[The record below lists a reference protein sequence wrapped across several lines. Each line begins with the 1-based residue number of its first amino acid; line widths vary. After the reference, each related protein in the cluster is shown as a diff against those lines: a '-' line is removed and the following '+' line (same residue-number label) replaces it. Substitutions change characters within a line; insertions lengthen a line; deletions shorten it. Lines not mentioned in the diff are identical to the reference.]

1 MRFPALILKNLLR
14 RKTRSAFAILGI
26 SIGIATIIALGAVT
40 DGLKFSMQQILK
52 TGKADFCIAEKGAA
66 DLMFSTINEGKIGE
80 IEKVEGVRRATGV
93 LFIVSQV
100 GDRPYFM
107 VFGVKSQDLPIV
119 GAEITDGLAFSEQSE
134 DEIILGKV
142 ASKEMNRIIGDEL
155 DLGENKFQIIGIFE
169 TGSALHDSGSML
181 SLGVLQK
188 MQKKEGQLTMI
199 YVELEEDV
207 DIERVCQQIEENHP
221 DLVTIKS
228 VAEFSKVDKGLEIL
242 DEVSLIVSFLA
253 IMIGGIG
260 VMNTM
265 MMSVYERTREIG
277 VLRAVGWKRRR
288 VLSIILG
295 ESILLCLF
303 AILFG
308 SLMGVLG
315 VKLLVLHPMVRGL
328 LEPMYTWS
336 IFARALLV
344 ALLVGLVGA
353 LYPAY
358 KASKLP
364 PSEALRYE

>member
-1 MRFPALILKNLLR
+1 MRFPALILKNLVR

-26 SIGIATIIALGAVT
+26 SIGIATIIGLGAVT
-40 DGLKFSMQQILK
+40 DGLKSSMDQLLR
-52 TGKADFCIAEKGAA
+52 TGRADFLLAEKGTV
-66 DLMFSTINEGKIGE
+66 DLMLGTIDEGKIGE
-80 IEKVEGVRRATGV
+80 IEKMEGIRKAIGV
-93 LFIVSQV
+93 LFAFYQF
-100 GDRPYFM
+100 GDKPFFS
-107 VFGVKSQDLPIV
+107 VFGVKSEDLPLV
-119 GAEITDGLAFSEQSE
+119 GAEITEGVVFNEGSG

-142 ASKEMNRIIGDEL
+142 ASKEVNKRIGDEL
-155 DLGENKFQIIGIFE
+155 DFGQNKFRIIGVFE
-169 TGSALHDSGSML
+169 VGSPWLDSGSML
-181 SLGVLQK
+181 SLEVLQK
-188 MQKKEGQLTMI
+188 MQKKEGQVTMI

-207 DIERVCQQIEENHP
+207 DIERMCQQIEENHS

-228 VAEFSKVDKGLEIL
+228 VAEFSKVDKGLEIV
-242 DEVSLIVSFLA
+242 DEVTLIVSFLA
-253 IMIGGIG
+253 VIIGGIG

-265 MMSVYERTREIG
+265 IMSVYERTREIG

-328 LEPMYTWS
+328 LEPIYTWS
-336 IFARALLV
+336 IFARALFV
-344 ALLVGLVGA
+344 ALLVGLVGG